1 MQFNQVE
8 NPRGNPL
15 KIDGQ
20 IWIFAPL
27 SLGAAEKL
35 MPKLKTFD
43 PSDFALVV
51 DVAHG
56 SLKRNYPDIT
66 REYIADELLDVGHVN
81 DVFETVMGASGLVY
95 TGDEPQEGDSGE

>member
-15 KIDGQ
+15 KINGQ
-20 IWIFAPL
+20 VWIFAPL
-27 SLGAAEKL
+27 SLGAAEQL
-35 MPKLKTFD
+35 MPKIQNFN
-43 PSDFALVV
+43 PSDFALVA
-51 DVAHG
+51 DVAFK

-66 REYIADELLDVGHVN
+66 REYVADELLDVGHVN
-81 DVFETVMGASGLVY
+81 DVFETVMVASGLVY

>member
-15 KIDGQ
+15 KINGQ

-43 PSDFALVV
+43 PSDFALVA
-51 DVAHG
+51 DVAHS

-66 REYIADELLDVGHVN
+66 REYIADELLDIGHVN
-81 DVFETVMGASGLVY
+81 AVFETGMGASGLVY

>member
-15 KIDGQ
+15 KINGQ

-27 SLGAAEKL
+27 SLGAAEQL
-35 MPKLKTFD
+35 MPKLKNFD
-43 PSDFALVV
+43 PNDFALVA
-51 DVAHG
+51 DVAHK

-66 REYIADELLDVGHVN
+66 RDFIADGLLDIGHVN
-81 DVFETVMGASGLVY
+81 AVFEAVMGASGLVH
-95 TGDEPQEGDSGE
+95 TGDEPQEGESGE

>member
-15 KIDGQ
+15 KINGQ

-27 SLGAAEKL
+27 SLGAAEKV
-35 MPKLKTFD
+35 MPKLKNFD
-43 PSDFALVV
+43 PNDFALVA
-51 DVAHG
+51 DVAYG

-66 REYIADELLDVGHVN
+66 RDFIADELLDVGHVN
-81 DVFETVMGASGLVY
+81 SVFETVMGASGLVY

>member
-15 KIDGQ
+15 KINGQ
-20 IWIFAPL
+20 LWIFAPL

-43 PSDFALVV
+43 PSDFALVA
-51 DVAHG
+51 DVAYS

-66 REYIADELLDVGHVN
+66 REYVADELLDVGHVN

>member
-15 KIDGQ
+15 KINGQ

-43 PSDFALVV
+43 PSDFALVA
-51 DVAHG
+51 DVAHS

-66 REYIADELLDVGHVN
+66 HEYIADELLDIGHVN
-81 DVFETVMGASGLVY
+81 AVFETVMGASGLVY

>member
-15 KIDGQ
+15 KINGQ

-43 PSDFALVV
+43 PSDFALVA
-51 DVAHG
+51 DVAHS
-56 SLKRNYPDIT
+56 SLKRNYPEIT
-66 REYIADELLDVGHVN
+66 REYIADELLDIGHVN
-81 DVFETVMGASGLVY
+81 AVFETVMGASGLVY

>member
-15 KIDGQ
+15 KINGQ

-43 PSDFALVV
+43 PSDFALVA
-51 DVAHG
+51 DVAHS
-56 SLKRNYPDIT
+56 SLKRNYPEIT

-81 DVFETVMGASGLVY
+81 AVFETVMGRSVWVY
-95 TGDEPQEGDSGE
+95 TGDELQEGDSGE

>member
-27 SLGAAEKL
+27 SLGVAEKL

-43 PSDFALVV
+43 PSDFALVA
-51 DVAHG
+51 DVAYG

-66 REYIADELLDVGHVN
+66 RDFIADELLDVGHVN

>member
-1 MQFNQVE
+1 MQFKQVE
-8 NPRGNPL
+8 YPRGNPL
-15 KIDGQ
+15 KINGQ

-27 SLGAAEKL
+27 SLGAAEQL
-35 MPKLKTFD
+35 MPKIQNFN
-43 PSDFALVV
+43 PSDFALVA
-51 DVAHG
+51 DVAFK

-66 REYIADELLDVGHVN
+66 REYVADELLDIGHVN

>member
-15 KIDGQ
+15 KINGQ
-20 IWIFAPL
+20 LWIFAPL

-43 PSDFALVV
+43 PSDFALVA
-51 DVAHG
+51 DVAHS
-56 SLKRNYPDIT
+56 SLKRNYPEIT
-66 REYIADELLDVGHVN
+66 REYIADELLDIGHVN
-81 DVFETVMGASGLVY
+81 AVFETVMGASGLVY
-95 TGDEPQEGDSGE
+95 TGDELQEGDSGE

>member
-15 KIDGQ
+15 KINGQ
-20 IWIFAPL
+20 FWIFAPL

-43 PSDFALVV
+43 PSDFALVA
-51 DVAHG
+51 DVAHS

-66 REYIADELLDVGHVN
+66 REYIADELLDIGHVN
-81 DVFETVMGASGLVY
+81 AVFETVMGASGLVY

>member
-15 KIDGQ
+15 KINGQ

-43 PSDFALVV
+43 PSDFALVA
-51 DVAHG
+51 DGAYG

-66 REYIADELLDVGHVN
+66 REFIADELLDVGHVN
-81 DVFETVMGASGLVY
+81 AVFETVMGASGLVY
-95 TGDEPQEGDSGE
+95 TGEDEQATDSGE

>member
-15 KIDGQ
+15 KINGQ

-43 PSDFALVV
+43 PSDFALVT
-51 DVAHG
+51 DVAHS

-66 REYIADELLDVGHVN
+66 REFIADELLDVGHVN

>member
-15 KIDGQ
+15 KINGK

-43 PSDFALVV
+43 PSDFALVA
-51 DVAHG
+51 DVAHS
-56 SLKRNYPDIT
+56 SLKRNYPEIT
-66 REYIADELLDVGHVN
+66 REYIADELLDIGHVN
-81 DVFETVMGASGLVY
+81 AVFETVMGASGLVY

>member
-15 KIDGQ
+15 KINGQ
-20 IWIFAPL
+20 FWIFAPL
-27 SLGAAEKL
+27 SLGAAEQL
-35 MPKLKTFD
+35 MPKIQNFN
-43 PSDFALVV
+43 PSDFALVA
-51 DVAHG
+51 DVAFK

-66 REYIADELLDVGHVN
+66 REYVADELLDIGHVN
-81 DVFETVMGASGLVY
+81 DVFETVMGASDLVY

>member
-15 KIDGQ
+15 KINGQ
-20 IWIFAPL
+20 VWIFAPL
-27 SLGAAEKL
+27 SLGTAEKL

-43 PSDFALVV
+43 PSDFALVA
-51 DVAHG
+51 DVAYS

>member
-1 MQFNQVE
+1 MQFKQVD

-15 KIDGQ
+15 KINGQ

-27 SLGAAEKL
+27 SLGTAEKL

-66 REYIADELLDVGHVN
+66 REW
-81 DVFETVMGASGLVY
+81 ETL
-95 TGDEPQEGDSGE
+95 TGIWANSNMRCDSLKSLMIINKLSKFL

>member
-15 KIDGQ
+15 KINGQ
-20 IWIFAPL
+20 LWIFAPL

-43 PSDFALVV
+43 PSDFALVA
-51 DVAHG
+51 DVAHS
-56 SLKRNYPDIT
+56 SLKRNYPEIT
-66 REYIADELLDVGHVN
+66 REYIADELLDIGHVN
-81 DVFETVMGASGLVY
+81 AVFETVMGASGLVY